1 MDSIIYKLTY
11 YYLYTSFNFNKLF
24 SNVLCAFVIIIIII
38 IKYYYLV
45 LVQF

>member
-11 YYLYTSFNFNKLF
+11 YYLYTSFNFNTIF
-24 SNVLCAFVIIIIII
+24 SNVLCVFVIIIIII